1 MPVQERI
8 VKHSFTF
15 ESEGYDRYLF
25 RRAILPKVGWAAG
38 AAAVLFAAF
47 TMMH

>member
-1 MPVQERI
+1 MPDRECI

-25 RRAILPKVGWAAG
+25 RRALLPKLGWAAG
-38 AAAVLFAAF
+38 AAGLVFTVLSFIR
-47 TMMH
+47 